1 MSLEEV
7 AMGFIRVAN
16 EAMCRPIRALTQAK
30 GYDTARHALAC
41 FGGAGGQHACA
52 IARSLGM
59 TTVFV
64 HKYAGIL
71 SAYGMAL
78 ADVVYEAQEPCAL
91 EYNQKNYES
100 FGQRLE
106 QLSGQCIAEL
116 RKEGFTE
123 NNIVCEPYL
132 HMRYDK
138 TDCALMCAPD
148 KKKSATKYGDFLA
161 TFLERYKT
169 EFGFTIEGRSVVV
182 DDIRVRGVGQ
192 SSVPKEAEAPNTG
205 IKPKPEKMVKI
216 FFETHH
222 FDSGVYQLS
231 QLSPGNLINGPAIIM
246 DKLSTILIEPNCTAS
261 ITKRGDVKI
270 TIGSGIIK
278 EIGPEL
284 DSIQLSIFGHR
295 FMSIAEQMGR

>member
-1 MSLEEV
+1 
-7 AMGFIRVAN
+7 MGFVRVAN

-78 ADVVYEAQEPCAL
+78 ADVVCEAQEPSAL
-91 EYNQKNYES
+91 EYDQKNYEA
-100 FGQRLE
+100 FGHRLE
-106 QLSGQCIAEL
+106 QLSRHCVSEL
-116 RKEGFTE
+116 RKEGFTDDK
-123 NNIVCEPYL
+123 IVCEPYL

-138 TDCALMCAPD
+138 TDCALMCGPD
-148 KKKSATKYGDFLA
+148 KNQAGTKYGDFLA

-169 EFGFTIEGRSVVV
+169 EFGFTIEGRSIVV

-192 SSVPKEAEAPNTG
+192 SSIPKEAEVPIKTG
-205 IKPKPEKMVKI
+205 VKPKPEKVVKI
-216 FFETHH
+216 FFETEHL
-222 FDSGVYQLS
+222 DSAVYQLS

-246 DKLSTILIEPNCTAS
+246 DKLSTILIEPNCAAA
-261 ITKRGDVKI
+261 ITKRGDIKI
-270 TIGSGIIK
+270 TIGSGKIK
-278 EIGPEL
+278 EIGAEL